1 MMAEPQ
7 KIWRVNWRWANRALV
22 IAPTAVQ
29 AIRVYESW
37 EGSTPV
43 EQLKVITRDRESVKA
58 LGPLRHA
65 RWPSEADEKRS
76 SLQGKRLDEDKAK

>member
-1 MMAEPQ
+1 MAKVIGSDQ
-7 KIWRVNWRWANRALV
+7 KIWRVNWRWANRALG

-37 EGSTPV
+37 DGSTPV
-43 EQLKVITRDRESVKA
+43 EQLKLVTRRREGVKT

-76 SLQGKRLDEDKAK
+76 SFLDEDKAK